1 MGEDVSSDLAQQL
14 AAMGIRDA
22 RVLDATD
29 RIPRRHFVPGPLR
42 LIADADRPLPI
53 GHGQTISQ
61 PYIVAFMTEW
71 LRLAGEERV
80 LEIGTGSGYQAAILS
95 LLAREVFSIEV
106 VPELSARA
114 AEALAALGITNV
126 HLRVGDGRRGWP
138 EEAPF
143 DRIVLTAA
151 PLVVPEPL
159 LHQLAPGGR
168 LLAPVGPGEDQV
180 LRLVTKDQDGA
191 LAARDI
197 LPVRFVPLTGD
208 DPPPALPTA

>member
-1 MGEDVSSDLAQQL
+1 
-14 AAMGIRDA
+14 
-22 RVLDATD
+22 
-29 RIPRRHFVPGPLR
+29 
-42 LIADADRPLPI
+42 
-53 GHGQTISQ
+53 
-61 PYIVAFMTEW
+61 
-71 LRLAGEERV
+71 
-80 LEIGTGSGYQAAILS
+80 
-95 LLAREVFSIEV
+95 V